1 MIGGGVLILSPSR
14 DDRRVLFEVLDAA
27 EVEAIYTAKNVTQAL
42 EFVGQMALETMIL
55 DLSIKSADVKTLIS
69 QFRSMS
75 TNGQILGILPVLD
88 EKNTQQLTALG
99 SLADDLLRSPVNG
112 LELQFRIARLS
123 APARQ
128 HRVASKESAL
138 SVVETLDDEFLLVDV
153 GSDEILEVNQAL
165 LDAYGGDHAL
175 WRRNTLDDLNLDLSP
190 AEKRELRALLRQEG
204 RISAECYRTLTG
216 NRRQAVEMTQ
226 ALSIHN
232 GRPVYL
238 TRLRDRRPQLRLLER
253 LRSVGRIFSDSGA
266 GGGESGIADLVSEC
280 LDLDVFL
287 VVGQPKVAI
296 VNKPQMPK
304 IEKRRGE
311 PRRGDPLLGPA
322 IPDRPAPVVLAA
334 CGRGDLQRQLADLN
348 EHKPYEIILAG
359 NWVLAEHS
367 AASKLGFDDF
377 VGQNQLES
385 YIGLPLRG
393 SDGSISGALIAAS
406 RRSIEHWSSALDV
419 LKVVASNMAQSFEI
433 QSLRVQREE
442 LGLHDP
448 LTLLPNRSLFSDRL
462 AHALREAGRTGE
474 LFAILFVDLDRFK
487 TINDS
492 LGHDVGDQVLS
503 AVAER
508 LQGAIRGSD
517 TVSRYAG
524 DEFTIILRH
533 IVHKDDVQRIAL
545 KINKLLAEPLQL
557 EYTQE
562 LQLTASIGISFY
574 PDDGVDAD
582 SLIKSADIAMYT
594 AKGLGRNNAQA
605 YVDQPKESHQQK
617 LVLESKLRQ
626 AETNNELRVF
636 FQPQVSTLTEDI
648 VGMEA
653 LIRWEH
659 PDLGL
664 ISPGFFIPLAEETGL
679 IVPIGEWLLRE
690 ATKVTRLWQDRFDI
704 PLTLGV
710 NLSPLQLRQP
720 NLLKVIEEALSAA
733 DLHPGYLDLEITE
746 SLSIKSIEGLT
757 DSLQS
762 LRDMGCRISID
773 DFGTGQASLDYLKR
787 FPADRIKI
795 DQSFVRNI
803 GVDPDDE
810 AIVQATISMAHQ
822 LNMKVVAEGV
832 EEEDHLKF
840 LAAHQCDELQG
851 FLFCRPL
858 PADSFSAMLMEREAL
873 GASSHSSSQKR

>member
-1 MIGGGVLILSPSR
+1 MLILSPQR
-14 DDRRVLFEVLDAA
+14 DDRRVLFEVLDEA
-27 EVEAIYTAKNVTQAL
+27 EVEAIYTAKNVAQAL

-55 DLSIKSADVKTLIS
+55 DLSIKPADIKTLIS
-69 QFRSMS
+69 QFRSIS
-75 TNGQILGILPVLD
+75 ASGRVLGILPAQEEQSSPHLGAISA
-88 EKNTQQLTALG
+88 LT
-99 SLADDLLRSPVNG
+99 DDLMRSPVSG
-112 LELQFRIARLS
+112 LELKFRIAKLGGPT
-123 APARQ
+123 APRPL
-128 HRVASKESAL
+128 ASRDSAL
-138 SVVETLDDEFLLVDV
+138 SVVETLDDEFLLVDA
-153 GSDEILEVNQAL
+153 GSDKILEVNQAL
-165 LDAYGGDHAL
+165 LDAYGGNHAL

-190 AEKRELRALLRQEG
+190 AEKKEQRALLRQEG
-204 RISAECYRTLTG
+204 RISAECYRTVDG
-216 NRRQAVEMTQ
+216 KQRQAVEVTQ

-238 TRLRDRRPQLRLLER
+238 TRLRDRRPRLRLLER
-253 LRSVGRIFSDSGA
+253 LRSVGRIFSDPQA
-266 GGGESGIADLVSEC
+266 GDSDSAIADLVSEC

-287 VVGQPKVAI
+287 VVGQSRTPMVSKLPLLNVE
-296 VNKPQMPK
+296 QRRGD
-304 IEKRRGE
+304 KRRGD
-311 PRRGDPLLGPA
+311 GGNT
-322 IPDRPAPVVLAA
+322 PDISERPAPVVLAA
-334 CGRGDLQRQLADLN
+334 CGRGDLQRQLADLKD
-348 EHKPYEIILAG
+348 HKPYEIILAG

-367 AASKLGFDDF
+367 AATKLGFDDF

-385 YIGLPLRG
+385 YAGLPLRG
-393 SDGSISGALIAAS
+393 SDGGVSGALIAAS
-406 RRSIEHWSSALDV
+406 RRTIEDWSSALDV

-448 LTLLPNRSLFSDRL
+448 LTRLPNRSLFSDRL

-503 AVAER
+503 AIAER

-524 DEFTIILRH
+524 DEFTIIVRH
-533 IVHKDDVQRIAL
+533 IVHKEDVQRIAL
-545 KINKLLAEPLQL
+545 KINKLLAEPVQL

-574 PDDGVDAD
+574 PDDGIDAE
-582 SLIKSADIAMYT
+582 SLIKSADIAMYA

-626 AETNNELRVF
+626 AEDNNELRVF
-636 FQPQVSTLTEDI
+636 FQPQVSTITEDI

-720 NLLKVIEEALSAA
+720 NLLEVVEQALSDA
-733 DLHPGYLDLEITE
+733 DLHPGYLDLEVTE
-746 SLSIKSIEGLT
+746 SLSIKSISGLT
-757 DSLQS
+757 ERLQS

-773 DFGTGQASLDYLKR
+773 DFGTGQSSLDYLKR

-822 LNMKVVAEGV
+822 LNMQVVAEGV

-858 PADSFSAMLMEREAL
+858 PADSFSSMLMERESL
-873 GASSHSSSQKR
+873 GAVNRSNSQEL